1 MYRDLLG
8 NETEQ
13 KRLELYDNKFVLR
26 LFSNLPNISALFKSS
41 DPLSNFL
48 ESSKKGIIYCPC

>member
-41 DPLSNFL
+41 NPLSNFL
-48 ESSKKGIIYCPC
+48 ESSKKV